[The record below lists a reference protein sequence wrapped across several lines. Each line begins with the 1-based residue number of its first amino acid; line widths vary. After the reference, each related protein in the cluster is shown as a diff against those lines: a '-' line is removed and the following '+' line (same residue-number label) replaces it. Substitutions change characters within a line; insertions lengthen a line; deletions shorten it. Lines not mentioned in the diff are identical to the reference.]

1 MPAPCS
7 LCADLTHA
15 APRASATS
23 RRRAPASD
31 VGADVAPTFGQSPR
45 GEVRDPLTILPSPG
59 PIEPACA
66 MRHTRR
72 SCEDRLP
79 GGTCSGMA
87 ERLLSPREFLEEC
100 LTFKRSQPGAGRFF
114 TSLARGDLPKD
125 LLVLWAKDMYHFIQP
140 GIPALT
146 AWLSHAPTVVERDSA
161 RLVARNLAG
170 ELGFLREPD
179 HRDLYLKMLEGIG
192 ITEPDAKEHLPL
204 ASTIGAASVLGAF
217 CRSSFEE
224 GLGSFGLGV
233 ELQVPGRPNGAA
245 VIYEGLK
252 RAGVS
257 EDALEFYRIHVEA
270 EEEHGDNAE
279 RALAPFVQTPQQ
291 QTLVRHAFRWTVIAL
306 SGMQRGFDA
315 YLG

>member
-1 MPAPCS
+1 MS
-7 LCADLTHA
+7 
-15 APRASATS
+15 
-23 RRRAPASD
+23 
-31 VGADVAPTFGQSPR
+31 
-45 GEVRDPLTILPSPG
+45 
-59 PIEPACA
+59 
-66 MRHTRR
+66 
-72 SCEDRLP
+72 
-79 GGTCSGMA
+79 
-87 ERLLSPREFLEEC
+87 ERLLTPGEFLDEC
-100 LTFKRSQPGAGRFF
+100 LAFKRSQPGAGRFF
-114 TSLARGDLPKD
+114 MSLARGDLPRE

-179 HRDLYLKMLEGIG
+179 HRDLYLKLLEGIG
-192 ITEPDAKEHLPL
+192 VTEADAKAHLPL

-245 VIYEGLK
+245 VIYQGLK

-279 RALAPFVQTPQQ
+279 RALAPFVQTAQQ

>member
-1 MPAPCS
+1 MSEHLLTPA
-7 LCADLTHA
+7 
-15 APRASATS
+15 
-23 RRRAPASD
+23 
-31 VGADVAPTFGQSPR
+31 
-45 GEVRDPLTILPSPG
+45 
-59 PIEPACA
+59 
-66 MRHTRR
+66 
-72 SCEDRLP
+72 
-79 GGTCSGMA
+79 
-87 ERLLSPREFLEEC
+87 EFLDEC
-100 LTFKRSQPGAGRFF
+100 IAFKRSQPGAGTFF
-114 TSLARGDLPKD
+114 MSLARGDLPRE

-179 HRDLYLKMLEGIG
+179 HRDLYLKLLEGIG
-192 ITEPDAKEHLPL
+192 VTEADAKAHLPL

-217 CRSSFEE
+217 CRSTFEE

-245 VIYEGLK
+245 VIYQGLK

-257 EDALEFYRIHVEA
+257 EDALEFYHIHVEA

-279 RALAPFVQTPQQ
+279 RALAPFVQTAQQ